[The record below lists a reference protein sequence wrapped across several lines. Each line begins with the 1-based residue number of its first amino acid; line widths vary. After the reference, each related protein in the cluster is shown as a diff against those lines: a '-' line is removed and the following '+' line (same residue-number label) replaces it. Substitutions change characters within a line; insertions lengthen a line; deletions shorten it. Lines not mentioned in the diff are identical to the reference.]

1 MSAVSQTAATPAV
14 RISVRALAYRAALPL
29 LFAASCAYQFLQSR
43 AHVAPT
49 VFSDELLY
57 AKLSQAIAAGHGLA
71 IRGEHY
77 AFPAPVAPLLQ
88 APAWLLSS
96 MTDGYAA
103 AKLLNAVVMSAAVFP
118 AYWLARSLVRRSFA
132 LIVATATIA
141 TPAMLYH
148 AYLMS
153 EAAAYPVFV
162 LAVALLARAAA
173 EPSRRLGFAVPLV
186 CALAVATRVQ
196 FIVLPF
202 AYLVAVASCGRGRY
216 RRYVLPLGLLALL
229 GAAVALIPRSLGS
242 YGDAGQYR
250 YAPGAV
256 AHWLLTNAS
265 LLPFSVGLS
274 IVPGAL
280 LGIAFGLVRPRSHL
294 DRAVAAIAGTTAGL
308 FLVEA
313 ALVSAGEAHRP
324 LERYLFY
331 VTPLAFL
338 SFFAYVE
345 HGAPRRIAHLGV
357 AGVIGL
363 LLSQVSLA
371 GLTGTAGFFF
381 DSVTESAY
389 ARAAYRF
396 GLSPASLLFA
406 LLPVALATLAVALP
420 LRRASAAAG
429 IAVVSIGVMLL
440 GGTAV
445 ASTDHLV
452 TSWTQ
457 RTFGT
462 ATPNWFDRSHL
473 GHARYLVLPDSN
485 PFYGTNL
492 ESWNRN
498 VDGLVVLGAPAPD
511 AFPRSVAH
519 VRPDGT
525 LEIDGRPAAAQL
537 LLANVSGSQIGID
550 GRVVARPRNGLV
562 GIRIEPGARVRWLA
576 RGLAPN
582 GWTGGRLVY
591 RVWPLAGSGGH
602 YVVLLALPVGFQAR
616 HVTVQLGARRRMLKI
631 APGARVRLVLRAFGR
646 PPQPLRLD
654 IAVPPGPLNGIPLGV
669 RVLTLRYAR

>member
-265 LLPFSVGLS
+265 LLPFSVGLA

-396 GLSPASLLFA
+396 GLSPASLAGWRRCRGWSRACDPGRRPTVASRLGRRRHRCRLDRRHAARWHGGREHRSPRDLMDTAHIRNGDSELVRPIASRTRA
-406 LLPVALATLAVALP
+406 LSRPPGLESVLRDELGELEPQRRRSGRS
-420 LRRASAAAG
+420 RRA
-429 IAVVSIGVMLL
+429 
-440 GGTAV
+440 
-445 ASTDHLV
+445 
-452 TSWTQ
+452 
-457 RTFGT
+457 
-462 ATPNWFDRSHL
+462 
-473 GHARYLVLPDSN
+473 
-485 PFYGTNL
+485 
-492 ESWNRN
+492 
-498 VDGLVVLGAPAPD
+498 
-511 AFPRSVAH
+511 
-519 VRPDGT
+519 
-525 LEIDGRPAAAQL
+525 
-537 LLANVSGSQIGID
+537 
-550 GRVVARPRNGLV
+550 
-562 GIRIEPGARVRWLA
+562 
-576 RGLAPN
+576 
-582 GWTGGRLVY
+582 
-591 RVWPLAGSGGH
+591 
-602 YVVLLALPVGFQAR
+602 
-616 HVTVQLGARRRMLKI
+616 GARRVPAIRCTR
-631 APGARVRLVLRAFGR
+631 APGWHARDRRPPRGRSASACERVRFADRNRRTSRGETAQWPR
-646 PPQPLRLD
+646 WDPD
-654 IAVPPGPLNGIPLGV
+654 
-669 RVLTLRYAR
+669 